1 MKKIK
6 VAYCAYKN
14 TDHTT
19 PTTYNYFIH
28 SILQKYYDVEI
39 SENPD
44 YVFYHE
50 STYEYLN
57 YNCIRIFYTAE
68 NVNPNFNLCD
78 YAIAYDYM
86 DFGDRYHRFSSYLI
100 ATFYSAEDLE
110 LLQDIDIT
118 KPKLFTQEDL
128 KKKPEF
134 CSFVY
139 SNYNAD
145 ERRKVI
151 LDTINTYKKVN
162 SGGKYLNNVGGPVES
177 KLGFEM
183 KHKFSMAIENSCRD
197 GYTTDRIVCGFM
209 ANTIPIYWGNP
220 KIGKEFNTKRFINC
234 HNYASFDEVL
244 TRIKEIDSDDTL
256 YIKIMNEPLF
266 AEGYSFEIALAG
278 IEKFLRTIFDQPL
291 ENAPRRTINQA
302 RAWEMED
309 NERMISRYIKRQSF
323 KKSILATL
331 YQPFKKIKFFEN
343 LKHNYFKKKITKNL
357 RTKET

>member
-6 VAYCAYKN
+6 VAYCKYKN

-28 SILQKYYDVEI
+28 TILKKYYDVEI
-39 SENPD
+39 SKEPD

-50 STYEYLN
+50 STYDYLN
-57 YNCIRIFYTAE
+57 YDCIRIFYTAE
-68 NVNPNFNLCD
+68 NVSPNFNLCD

-100 ATFYSAEDLE
+100 ATFYNEKDLQLIKDE
-110 LLQDIDIT
+110 SIDIT
-118 KPKLFTQEDL
+118 KQKLFTIKDL
-128 KKKPEF
+128 DKKTEF

-145 ERRKVI
+145 DRRKTL

-220 KIGKEFNTKRFINC
+220 MIGKEFNTKRFINC
-234 HNYASFDEVL
+234 HDYASFDDVL
-244 TRIKEIDSDDTL
+244 ARIKEIDNDDEL
-256 YIKIMNEPLF
+256 FIKIMNEPLF
-266 AEGYSFEIALAG
+266 AEGYSFDIALNG
-278 IEKFLRTIFDQPL
+278 IEKFVRNIIDQPI
-291 ENAPRRTINQA
+291 EQAPRRTINQA

-309 NERMISRYIKRQSF
+309 NEKMVSLYIKR
-323 KKSILATL
+323 KSLKREILATL
-331 YQPFKKIKFFEN
+331 YQPFKKIKFFES
-343 LKHNYFKKKITKNL
+343 LKFSYFKKRSKK
-357 RTKET
+357 